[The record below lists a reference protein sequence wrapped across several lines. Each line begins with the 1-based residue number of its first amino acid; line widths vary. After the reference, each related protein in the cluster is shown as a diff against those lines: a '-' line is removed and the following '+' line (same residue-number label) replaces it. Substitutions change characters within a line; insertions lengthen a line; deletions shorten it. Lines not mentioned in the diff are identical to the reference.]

1 MVTISR
7 TRTKRLPFASIRW
20 KILLA
25 FLVIVGVSFAVM
37 ASSLTNVVSDYLYE
51 QRISEDSLSV
61 EKLAATA
68 APLFASA
75 RTSALTE
82 SLISASGEMGGRLL
96 VVDRDGKVQADSYAQ
111 L

>member
-1 MVTISR
+1 M
-7 TRTKRLPFASIRW
+7 
-20 KILLA
+20 LA

-51 QRISEDSLSV
+51 QRIREDSLSV
-61 EKLAATA
+61 EKLASTV

-75 RTSALTE
+75 RTAALTE

-96 VVDRDGKVQADSYAQ
+96 VVDGDGKVQADSYAQ
-111 L
+111 LCGARLQLPEVLAILTGVLTA